1 MVRKPSMDH
10 KKERAM
16 RKEKAWFKC
25 LPEKL
30 LGARRDNFCIVFIAN
45 KIAGMLGED
54 KLVWEGA

>member
-1 MVRKPSMDH
+1 MDH